1 MSFQEILQV
10 KDDILKNNRL
20 LEEKIK
26 SHIDDYGNKFTKDIN
41 AFSDRI
47 NKVNENNHKFM
58 ELLPNIN
65 FQISKIDRIEK
76 FDLRTEHKL
85 ASYELRITNILEQI
99 EKIKTKYDKII
110 LDNLYV
116 SGHIG
121 GAHSPYANLSEY
133 LLVNINDVNSLK
145 NEKEI
150 VKKGMKN
157 IKSKYDNIIKDTV
170 NIVDGSVKRC
180 NQYTDNKQKYFQMM
194 LDTKMREFNEKI
206 MEIRM
211 NVCKI
216 QMQTEEAVNNLNI
229 GFEKLK
235 EENKYFMENVLEKV
249 NNIKNHFTE
258 FKNKYDNNI
267 NILNKDNTLIKKD
280 THNIKENIKNLLN
293 ILEHYQNT
301 ENIENSNQDI
311 KLAQKSLND
320 SIETQK
326 KLPNLKGS
334 YLSLMN
340 EPKNKISLL
349 SPTIRNTK
357 KKFILNSVNFNAANK
372 PGQIRRSIK
381 KRNTVAYTEP
391 VFDERT
397 KNKLKEKIDKKNRI
411 NSPKFLGLLTP
422 VLKNIINFGEEEKN
436 DKNLLN
442 ALNNKNENKLEFY
455 STYKSEDKKNSNNDK
470 SENSINQ
477 SKNNNSESKSYLK
490 SNSITLEEAI
500 SSASEEKKD
509 KIVDLYNSNFKMK
522 KSNSKKNFS
531 NLTLKGGR
539 KKKLS
544 TKNNTNNNINEK
556 NNDSNKINSKNSKK
570 NKRRS
575 SVGIFNSVNN
585 MYENNDISDI
595 LSKKFST
602 HHINKEDKNNSS
614 IDSSKNNN
622 EINDSI
628 NYIKHSFIEEGK
640 KNNNENISKNH
651 KDKDEEQLKKSNIV
665 NISKTKLIN
674 NKNNNQNTINIKR
687 GSGTNYSI
695 NNANNM
701 NSLMSKNHKLNYVLT
716 PTNDRKEM
724 NTIGYK
730 IVSFD
735 LPQNIN
741 LPQKVNQIYSLNGK
755 KLKKRPQIKT
765 ENFSPLDDLYKQQY
779 EKKIKEMK
787 NVSNQNDLPKKLLP
801 IFGRTAY
808 TFYGKNDT
816 DGGINLTNSV
826 DSNKNKNFNSIK
838 TLSRNFN
845 IPLTN
850 NMHTNIPLNI
860 KSFPKL
866 KNK

>member
-249 NNIKNHFTE
+249 NNIKNDFTE

-326 KLPNLKGS
+326 KLPN
-334 YLSLMN
+334 
-340 EPKNKISLL
+340 I
-349 SPTIRNTK
+349 
-357 KKFILNSVNFNAANK
+357 
-372 PGQIRRSIK
+372 
-381 KRNTVAYTEP
+381 
-391 VFDERT
+391 
-397 KNKLKEKIDKKNRI
+397 
-411 NSPKFLGLLTP
+411 LLTLMQP
-422 VLKNIINFGEEEKN
+422 
-436 DKNLLN
+436 
-442 ALNNKNENKLEFY
+442 
-455 STYKSEDKKNSNNDK
+455 
-470 SENSINQ
+470 
-477 SKNNNSESKSYLK
+477 
-490 SNSITLEEAI
+490 I
-500 SSASEEKKD
+500 SQAK
-509 KIVDLYNSNFKMK
+509 
-522 KSNSKKNFS
+522 
-531 NLTLKGGR
+531 
-539 KKKLS
+539 
-544 TKNNTNNNINEK
+544 
-556 NNDSNKINSKNSKK
+556 
-570 NKRRS
+570 
-575 SVGIFNSVNN
+575 
-585 MYENNDISDI
+585 
-595 LSKKFST
+595 
-602 HHINKEDKNNSS
+602 
-614 IDSSKNNN
+614 
-622 EINDSI
+622 
-628 NYIKHSFIEEGK
+628 
-640 KNNNENISKNH
+640 
-651 KDKDEEQLKKSNIV
+651 
-665 NISKTKLIN
+665 
-674 NKNNNQNTINIKR
+674 
-687 GSGTNYSI
+687 
-695 NNANNM
+695 
-701 NSLMSKNHKLNYVLT
+701 
-716 PTNDRKEM
+716 
-724 NTIGYK
+724 
-730 IVSFD
+730 
-735 LPQNIN
+735 
-741 LPQKVNQIYSLNGK
+741 
-755 KLKKRPQIKT
+755 
-765 ENFSPLDDLYKQQY
+765 
-779 EKKIKEMK
+779 
-787 NVSNQNDLPKKLLP
+787 
-801 IFGRTAY
+801 
-808 TFYGKNDT
+808 
-816 DGGINLTNSV
+816 
-826 DSNKNKNFNSIK
+826 
-838 TLSRNFN
+838 
-845 IPLTN
+845 
-850 NMHTNIPLNI
+850 
-860 KSFPKL
+860 
-866 KNK
+866 